1 MRKLNTPAPTNES
14 GTCILCGAKLV
25 WYRSE
30 TLPREAATPEQAK
43 DWPIVHVYSG
53 TKARGLTQWSQYGG
67 LEDMRYEGSYYAET
81 ALAIRPEHG
90 RGLRIGPSWRRS
102 QGDNLFCSTHCA
114 VGFARI
120 AANMGFRLPSL
131 TPKERRAWRRHM
143 RFLQELAP
151 FELEPPEVERTEHP
165 TGPRT
170 PRKWERTSHRY
181 IERDAAGTRTKSV
194 TFDPSIPA
202 PPPEELNASRSR
214 RHS

>member
-14 GTCILCGAKLV
+14 GTCILCGAKLA
-25 WYRSE
+25 WYRSD
-30 TLPREAATPEQAK
+30 TLPREAATPEQARA
-43 DWPIVHVYSG
+43 WPIVHVYSG
-53 TKARGLTQWSQYGG
+53 DRGTNPTWSQYGG
-67 LEDMRYEGSYYAET
+67 LENMRYEGSYYAEE
-81 ALAIRPEHG
+81 AYAIRPEYG

-170 PRKWERTSHRY
+170 LRKWEQVIHRY
-181 IERDAAGTRTKSV
+181 VERGTRTKSM
-194 TFDPSIPA
+194 TFDPSIPE

-214 RHS
+214 RLH